1 MYPFESTIE
10 SPLRFL
16 SSYLKHHGEGYI
28 RKQYELSN
36 EPDFCFDCTKG
47 VIIVQKIL
55 PRNDLRG
62 ELLDDETNTR
72 EYELSWPEYVHDEF
86 QRQIEI
92 SKRLIIEQSRQN
104 GKDQDAKL
112 YSKILIDC
120 LEVQKYLDSTLEIN
134 FDTELNNFIRQILTY
149 AYKKFNKYYSN
160 IPEIKRVK
168 SYYKDQNRLNVT
180 GFKLKKQIDSSNIKA
195 FLERLYSN
203 KFISKDTPQISIT
216 QFLKGRIPTL
226 PIDWKKDPHELK
238 FFIDRLC
245 NVEVLEKKPK
255 QKWKHLIKVFILDG
269 NELDSN
275 WHRNHNKLKNRDKRL
290 EIVRLILSL
299 YSNYVPKD

>member
-1 MYPFESTIE
+1 MNPFESTIE

-28 RKQYELSN
+28 RKQFELSK
-36 EPDFCFDCTKG
+36 EHDFCYDETKG

-62 ELLDDETNTR
+62 ELLDEETNIR
-72 EYELSWPEYVHDEF
+72 EYELSWSEFVYDEF
-86 QRQIEI
+86 KRQLEI
-92 SKRLIIEQSRQN
+92 SKRLINEQSKHN

-134 FDTELNNFIRQILTY
+134 FETELNNFIRQIITY
-149 AYKKFNKYYSN
+149 AFKKFNKYYSN

-180 GFKLKKQIDSSNIKA
+180 GFKLKNQIDSSNIKA

-203 KFISKDTPQISIT
+203 KFVSKDTPQISII
-216 QFLKGRIPTL
+216 QFLKGSIPPI
-226 PIDWKKDPHELK
+226 PIDWIKDPHELK

-245 NVEVLEKKPK
+245 YDIILEKKPK
-255 QKWKHLIKVFILDG
+255 QKWKHLNKVFILDG
-269 NELDSN
+269 NELDPN
-275 WHRNHNKLKNRDKRL
+275 WHRNHNKLKNKDKRL
-290 EIVRLILSL
+290 EIVRLILRL
-299 YSNYVPKD
+299 YPNYIPKD